1 MANKVLT
8 IYISSDAIRVAEMQK
23 NNKQVIL
30 SNASEITTPAGC
42 FNDGYLLDVTSAAEA
57 VRQAIFGRG
66 FSAKDVFFTIS
77 SKKIASKEV
86 EVNYFKDT
94 KKLGNI
100 LQANSGEYFPMSN
113 SGDYVFAYSILE
125 DYMTEEGRKYRVSAV
140 AAPTDL
146 IRGYYELADEL
157 KLNVKNIDYFGNSVI
172 QLLSMQMTPGRTDLV
187 IQIEKD
193 VTYVNVMRGSVLV
206 LQRSVNYGK
215 NAVTNALMDVKKISE
230 KDAKTLLSNETLLD
244 QHVTADEYASAVQYL
259 VNGIG
264 RAVEYHRQ
272 KNPGELLQGIKI
284 FGEGSSIAGIEKI
297 LQRELG
303 AQVEH
308 FDTLSGVVIRGQASL
323 TAEEVLRYLPNIG
336 CVIDP
341 MSLMIKSGKKESAIG
356 NADLIKA
363 LRVILALAAI
373 FSISFVVVT
382 YIQHDKAVKERDRIK
397 AEIEKIKDIEEIAN
411 EYDRAMK
418 EYDLMVEFEKT
429 THNDNEFVLQFIEDM
444 EKKLPV
450 ETRINHIESISGEW
464 KMDVETG
471 WHDYNKN
478 EVADIIVELGKLDY
492 LRDLRIESVEEEY
505 KYLILVGLDEDGN
518 YLYATKPQEKEGDP
532 IEYVEADKMDENEED
547 TYKDMPVITK
557 VKSKY
562 ELKCHIGFPE
572 EPEVTE
578 EVEAPA
584 ASEEGGAAE

>member
-94 KKLGNI
+94 KKLGNV
-100 LQANSGEYFPMSN
+100 LQTNSGEYFPMSN

-341 MSLMIKSGKKESAIG
+341 MSLMIKASKKDSAIG

-363 LRVILALAAI
+363 LRVILALATI
-373 FSISFVVVT
+373 FSIGFVAVT
-382 YIQHDKAVKERDRIK
+382 YVQHDKAVKERDRIQG
-397 AEIEKIKDIEEIAN
+397 EIDKIKDIEEIAN

-429 THNDNEFVLQFIEDM
+429 TENDNEYILTFIEDM
-444 EKKLPV
+444 EKKLPIDTKIDKV
-450 ETRINHIESISGEW
+450 ECVNGDWQMEVT
-464 KMDVETG
+464 TG
-471 WHDYNKN
+471 WHDKNKN
-478 EVADIIVELGKLDY
+478 EVADVIVQLQQLDY
-492 LRDLRIESVEEEY
+492 VRDLKIDAVSEEY
-505 KYLILVGLDEDGN
+505 RGLIVVEKDEDGN
-518 YLYATKPQEKEGDP
+518 LLYATKTRDERGKKEDEGTP
-532 IEYVEADKMDENEED
+532 IEYVDPEKMTDDEKD
-547 TYKDMPVITK
+547 MYKDFPVIVQVQST
-557 VKSKY
+557 Y
-562 ELKCHIGFPE
+562 ELTCHIGKPAE
-572 EPEVTE
+572 E
-578 EVEAPA
+578 AA
-584 ASEEGGAAE
+584 ASEEGGAAK